1 MGALLCLARWET
13 GKEFTPRGICKA
25 TERWRRGSDLKVKQN
40 GKKCKRK
47 GTLAGDG
54 ECLEVRI
61 KKQSSGCAS
70 SWLGLACGGAQAP
83 LILVD
88 LELDAGDS
96 QEGSSGASHKKNLY

>member
-25 TERWRRGSDLKVKQN
+25 TERWRRGSDARVKRN
-40 GKKCKRK
+40 GKNAREE
-47 GTLAGDG
+47 TLAEDG

-83 LILVD
+83 LIFVD